1 MCSGGSRD
9 WGNPLNRSLSDSQCT
24 CRRRIAPS
32 SRRRVSVI
40 PMSSNVEKSLRAA
53 FATNDLR
60 RICSAID
67 FAVTRCGVVEVARHA
82 DVNRTTLYRAFRC
95 RNGPA
100 LDTMLKVVRVL
111 EFHLTVEAGRI
122 SVFPAVN
129 CLSQRAPS
137 PQATATAHSLTAAL
151 RSCDPTATIEALG
164 ETLRAQENVSELARK
179 TIRWRETLYR
189 TFSYPNVP
197 RFSTVLSFLDALG
210 LQFSIERRSENFG
223 TAVTLLHKKIS
234 RPA

>member
-1 MCSGGSRD
+1 
-9 WGNPLNRSLSDSQCT
+9 
-24 CRRRIAPS
+24 
-32 SRRRVSVI
+32 
-40 PMSSNVEKSLRAA
+40 
-53 FATNDLR
+53 
-60 RICSAID
+60 
-67 FAVTRCGVVEVARHA
+67 
-82 DVNRTTLYRAFRC
+82 
-95 RNGPA
+95 
-100 LDTMLKVVRVL
+100 MLKVVRVL
-111 EFHLTVEAGRI
+111 GFHLTVEPGRL
-122 SVFPAVN
+122 SVFHAIN

-137 PQATATAHSLTAAL
+137 PQAKATAQSLTVAL